1 MLQESPFAIPIA
13 FLGTFQPYLT
23 KTRNVFR
30 IVLHLMLRSHSSVT
44 DMTSEHEMKA
54 FAPWQR

>member
-1 MLQESPFAIPIA
+1 MLQESPVTIPTA

-30 IVLHLMLRSHSSVT
+30 IVPHLMLRSHSSVT
-44 DMTSEHEMKA
+44 AMTSEHEMKV
-54 FAPWQR
+54 FAP

>member
-1 MLQESPFAIPIA
+1 MLQESPVTIPIA

-30 IVLHLMLRSHSSVT
+30 IVLRLMLRSHISIT
-44 DMTSEHEMKA
+44 DMISGHEMKV
-54 FAPWQR
+54 FAP

>member
-1 MLQESPFAIPIA
+1 MLQESPVTIPIA

-44 DMTSEHEMKA
+44 AMTSEHEMKA
-54 FAPWQR
+54 FAP